1 MQAHR
6 YRMAVGGG
14 GMILLDAI
22 KPLHYRYRW
31 PRLHHT
37 RLPLGLGAL
46 MLRTSR
52 ITGRTDYWWRFA
64 EAPTWAPLTPAAL
77 DALPRCSTRAQ
88 VEQLLGG
95 AR

>member
-1 MQAHR
+1 MTL
-6 YRMAVGGG
+6 V
-14 GMILLDAI
+14 DAL

-31 PRLHHT
+31 PALTHT

-52 ITGRTDYWWRFA
+52 ITGRTDAFWRFA
-64 EAPTWAPLTPAAL
+64 EAPTWAPLPGPAAL
-77 DALPRCSTRAQ
+77 DALPLCTSRAQ
-88 VEQLLGG
+88 VEQLLARG